1 MEKSL
6 AQVAF
11 EAYGEEPGP
20 KGPWTTFDGRPM
32 PKWEEL
38 NGEGGALTQHRWDVA
53 IQAAISEHERR
64 KTAPPPAPHDG
75 MEWDA
80 LAFRWVEKGPKR
92 GPAIA
97 PHGNGA

>member
-20 KGPWTTFDGRPM
+20 KGPWTTFDGRQM
-32 PKWEEL
+32 PRWHEL
-38 NGEGGALTQHRWDVA
+38 NGEGGTLTQHRWDVA
-53 IQAAISEHERR
+53 IAAVIAEHERR
-64 KTAPPPAPHDG
+64 KTTPPPDPRDG
-75 MEWDA
+75 MEWDS
-80 LAFRWVEKGPKR
+80 LACRWVEKATKP
-92 GPAIA
+92 GPAIM